1 MRKSWVQIDG
11 ELVEKE
17 NYTPSIEHQTMI
29 MPDIKEYKSMI
40 TGEMITSR
48 TKHKNHLRQH
58 NCFEIGNEKLERKER
73 STPDGIKED
82 LIRNMR
88 RR

>member
-1 MRKSWVQIDG
+1 
-11 ELVEKE
+11 
-17 NYTPSIEHQTMI
+17 
-29 MPDIKEYKSMI
+29 MI

-73 STPDGIKED
+73 STPNGIKED

>member
-1 MRKSWVQIDG
+1 
-11 ELVEKE
+11 
-17 NYTPSIEHQTMI
+17 MI

>member
-1 MRKSWVQIDG
+1 MRKSWVQING
-11 ELVEKE
+11 ELVPKE

-48 TKHKNHLRQH
+48 TKHRNHLRQH
-58 NCFEIGNEKLERKER
+58 NCFEVGNEKLERKER
-73 STPDGIKED
+73 ATPGGIKED

>member
-1 MRKSWVQIDG
+1 
-11 ELVEKE
+11 
-17 NYTPSIEHQTMI
+17 

-58 NCFEIGNEKLERKER
+58 NCFEVGNEKLERKER
-73 STPDGIKED
+73 TTPGGIKED

>member
-1 MRKSWVQIDG
+1 MRKSWVQING
-11 ELVEKE
+11 ELVPKE

-40 TGEMITSR
+40 TGEIITSR
-48 TKHKNHLRQH
+48 SKHRAHLKEH

-73 STPDGIKED
+73 ATPGGIKED